1 MKENKMKLS
10 ESTINILKNFA
21 TINAGMQFKEGSV
34 VRTISKGQNVLGKA
48 TVTENFEKDF
58 VIYDLNRFLSL
69 CGSLTDPEIVINT
82 DANNLTVKSGTSKT
96 TYGLADES
104 MIVAPPAKE
113 LKIENAEVNF
123 RLTKEDMSQVLKLS
137 GILGLPN
144 IAVIGDGASI
154 SIATL
159 DVKNDESDNFSIK
172 VGETASNFKMI
183 FNTENLKM
191 IPGTYDVAIS
201 SKGISHFK
209 HATDSV
215 EYWIATEAGSKY
227 EG

>member
-1 MKENKMKLS
+1 MKLS
-10 ESTINILKNFA
+10 ESTINVLKNFA

-34 VRTISKGQNVLGKA
+34 VRTINKGQNVLGKA
-48 TVTENFEKDF
+48 TIKESFEKDF

-69 CGSLTDPEIVINT
+69 YSSLNDPEIVVNA
-82 DANNLTVKSGTSKT
+82 DSNNITIKSGTSKT

-144 IAVIGDGASI
+144 IAVIGNGSEISI
-154 SIATL
+154 SAL
-159 DVKNDESDNFSIK
+159 DVKNADTDVFSIK
-172 VGETASNFKMI
+172 VGETSSNFKMI
-183 FNTENLKM
+183 FNTENMKM
-191 IPGTYDVAIS
+191 VPGNYDVAIS

-209 HATDSV
+209 HATDAI

>member
-1 MKENKMKLS
+1 MKLS
-10 ESTINILKNFA
+10 ESTINVLKNFA

-48 TVTENFEKDF
+48 TVTETFEKDF

-69 CGSLTDPEIVINT
+69 CSSLTDPEIVINT

-113 LKIENAEVNF
+113 LKIENSEVNF
-123 RLTKEDMSQVLKLS
+123 RLTKEDMNQVLKLS

-144 IAVIGDGASI
+144 IAVTGNGFEIFI
-154 SIATL
+154 SAL
-159 DVKNDESDNFSIK
+159 DVKNVDSDDFSIK
-172 VGETASNFKMI
+172 VGQTSANFRMI
-183 FNTENLKM
+183 FITENLKM
-191 IPGTYDVAIS
+191 IPGTYDVSIS

-209 HATDSV
+209 HATDPI

>member
-1 MKENKMKLS
+1 MKLS

-48 TVTENFEKDF
+48 TVKENFEKDF

-69 CGSLTDPEIVINT
+69 HSSLSDPEIVINT

-172 VGETASNFKMI
+172 VGETSANFRMI
-183 FNTENLKM
+183 FVTENLKM
-191 IPGTYDVAIS
+191 VPGTYDVSIS

-209 HATDSV
+209 HATDAI

>member
-1 MKENKMKLS
+1 MKFS
-10 ESTINILKNFA
+10 ESTINVLKNFA
-21 TINAGMQFKEGSV
+21 SINAGMQFKEGSV

-48 TVTENFEKDF
+48 TVTETFEKDF

-69 CGSLTDPEIVINT
+69 CSSLTDPEIVINS

-104 MIVAPPAKE
+104 MIVAPPVKE
-113 LKIENAEVNF
+113 LKIENSEVNF
-123 RLTKEDMSQVLKLS
+123 KLTKDDMNQVLKMS

-144 IAVIGDGASI
+144 IAVTGNGFEISI
-154 SIATL
+154 SAL
-159 DVKNDESDNFSIK
+159 DTKNTDSDNFSIT
-172 VGETASNFKMI
+172 VGRTSANFRMI
-183 FNTENLKM
+183 FVTENLKM

-209 HATDSV
+209 HVTDQI

>member
-1 MKENKMKLS
+1 MKLS

-48 TVTENFEKDF
+48 TVTETFEKDF

-69 CGSLTDPEIVINT
+69 CGSLTDPEIVINS

-172 VGETASNFKMI
+172 VGETTSNFKMI

-209 HATDSV
+209 HATDPV

>member
-1 MKENKMKLS
+1 MKENKMKFS
-10 ESTINILKNFA
+10 ESTINVLKNFA
-21 TINAGMQFKEGSV
+21 SINAGMQFKEGSV

-48 TVTENFEKDF
+48 TVTETFEKDF

-69 CGSLTDPEIVINT
+69 CSSLTDPEIVLNS

-104 MIVAPPAKE
+104 MIVAPPVKE
-113 LKIENAEVNF
+113 LKIENSEVNF
-123 RLTKEDMSQVLKLS
+123 KLTKDDMNQVLKMS

-144 IAVIGDGASI
+144 IAVTGNGFEISI
-154 SIATL
+154 SAL
-159 DVKNDESDNFSIK
+159 DIKNTDSDNFSIT
-172 VGETASNFKMI
+172 VGRTSANFRMI
-183 FNTENLKM
+183 FVTENLKM

-209 HATDSV
+209 HVTDQI

>member
-10 ESTINILKNFA
+10 ESTINVLKNFA

-69 CGSLTDPEIVINT
+69 CGSLSDPEIVINT

>member
-1 MKENKMKLS
+1 MKLS
-10 ESTINILKNFA
+10 ESTINVLKNFA

-48 TVTENFEKDF
+48 TVTETFEKDF

-69 CGSLTDPEIVINT
+69 CSSLTDPEIVINT

-104 MIVAPPAKE
+104 MIVAPPVKE
-113 LKIENAEVNF
+113 LKIENSEVNF
-123 RLTKEDMSQVLKLS
+123 KLTKDDMNQVLKMS

-144 IAVIGDGASI
+144 IAVTGNGFEISI
-154 SIATL
+154 SAL
-159 DVKNDESDNFSIK
+159 DIKNTDSDNFSIT
-172 VGETASNFKMI
+172 VGRTSANFRMI
-183 FNTENLKM
+183 FVTENLKM

-209 HATDSV
+209 HVTDQI

>member
-1 MKENKMKLS
+1 MKFS
-10 ESTINILKNFA
+10 ESTINVLKNFA
-21 TINAGMQFKEGSV
+21 SINAGMQFKEGSV

-48 TVTENFEKDF
+48 TVTETFEKDF

-69 CGSLTDPEIVINT
+69 CSSLTDPEIVLNS

-104 MIVAPPAKE
+104 MIVAPPVKE
-113 LKIENAEVNF
+113 LKIENSEVNF
-123 RLTKEDMSQVLKLS
+123 KLTKDDMNQVLNMS

-144 IAVIGDGASI
+144 IAVTGNGFEISI
-154 SIATL
+154 SAL
-159 DVKNDESDNFSIK
+159 DIKNTDSDNFSIT
-172 VGETASNFKMI
+172 VGRTSANFRMI
-183 FNTENLKM
+183 FVTENLKM

-209 HATDSV
+209 HVTDQI

>member
-1 MKENKMKLS
+1 MKFS
-10 ESTINILKNFA
+10 ESTINVLKNFA
-21 TINAGMQFKEGSV
+21 SINAGMQFKEGSV

-48 TVTENFEKDF
+48 TVTETFEKDF

-69 CGSLTDPEIVINT
+69 CSSLTDPEIVLNS

-104 MIVAPPAKE
+104 MIVAPPVKE
-113 LKIENAEVNF
+113 LKIENSEVNF
-123 RLTKEDMSQVLKLS
+123 KLTKDDMNQVLKMS

-144 IAVIGDGASI
+144 IAVTGNGFEISI
-154 SIATL
+154 SAL
-159 DVKNDESDNFSIK
+159 DIKNTDSDNFSIN
-172 VGETASNFKMI
+172 VGQTSANFRMI
-183 FNTENLKM
+183 FVTENLKM

-209 HATDSV
+209 HVTDQI

>member
-1 MKENKMKLS
+1 MKENKMKFS
-10 ESTINILKNFA
+10 ESTINVLKNFA
-21 TINAGMQFKEGSV
+21 SINAGMQFKEGSV

-48 TVTENFEKDF
+48 TVTETFEKDF

-69 CGSLTDPEIVINT
+69 CSSLTDPEIVLNS

-104 MIVAPPAKE
+104 MIVAPPVKE
-113 LKIENAEVNF
+113 LKIENSEVNF
-123 RLTKEDMSQVLKLS
+123 KLTKDDMNQVLKMS

-144 IAVIGDGASI
+144 IAVTGNGFEISI
-154 SIATL
+154 SAL
-159 DVKNDESDNFSIK
+159 DIKNTDSDNFSIT
-172 VGETASNFKMI
+172 VGQTSANFRMI
-183 FNTENLKM
+183 FVTENLKM

-209 HATDSV
+209 HVTDQI

>member
-1 MKENKMKLS
+1 MKEMKMKLS
-10 ESTINILKNFA
+10 ESTINVLKNFA

-69 CGSLTDPEIVINT
+69 CSSLTDPEIVINT

>member
-1 MKENKMKLS
+1 MKLS
-10 ESTINILKNFA
+10 ESTINVLKNFA
-21 TINAGMQFKEGSV
+21 TINSGMQFREGSV
-34 VRTISKGQNVLGKA
+34 VRTINKGQNLLGKA
-48 TVTENFEKDF
+48 TIKESFEKDF

-69 CGSLTDPEIVINT
+69 YSSLNDPEIVVN
-82 DANNLTVKSGTSKT
+82 AESNNITIKSGTSKT

-113 LKIENAEVNF
+113 LKVENAEVNF

-144 IAVIGDGASI
+144 IAVIGDGTSI
-154 SIATL
+154 SISAL
-159 DVKNDESDNFSIK
+159 DVKNADSDDFSIK
-172 VGETASNFKMI
+172 VGETTANFKLI
-183 FNTENLKM
+183 FVTENLKM
-191 IPGTYDVAIS
+191 IAGTYDVAIS

-209 HATDSV
+209 HTTDQV

>member
-1 MKENKMKLS
+1 MKLS
-10 ESTINILKNFA
+10 ESTIDVLKNFA
-21 TINAGMQFKEGSV
+21 TINAGMQFREGSV
-34 VRTISKGQNVLGKA
+34 VRTINKGQNVLGKA
-48 TVTENFEKDF
+48 TVKESFEKDF

-69 CGSLTDPEIVINT
+69 YSSLNDPEIVINS
-82 DANNLTVKSGTSKT
+82 DVNNLTIKSGTSKT

-123 RLTKEDMSQVLKLS
+123 RLTKEDLNQVLKLS

-144 IAVIGDGASI
+144 IAVIGNGKEVSI
-154 SIATL
+154 SAL
-159 DVKNDESDNFSIK
+159 DVKNADSDDFSIK
-172 VGETASNFKMI
+172 VGETSANFKMI
-183 FNTENLKM
+183 FVTENLKM
-191 IPGTYDVAIS
+191 VPGAYDVSIS

-209 HATDSV
+209 HATDAI

-227 EG
+227 ES

>member
-1 MKENKMKLS
+1 MKLS

-69 CGSLTDPEIVINT
+69 CGSLSDPEIVINSDT
-82 DANNLTVKSGTSKT
+82 NNLTIKSGTSKT
-96 TYGLADES
+96 TYGLADGS

-123 RLTKEDMSQVLKLS
+123 RLTKEDMNQVLKMS

-144 IAVIGDGASI
+144 VAVIGDGASI

-159 DVKNDESDNFSIK
+159 DVKNADTDIFSIK
-172 VGETASNFKMI
+172 VGETTANFKLI

-191 IPGTYDVAIS
+191 VPGNYDVAIS

-209 HATDSV
+209 HATDPI

>member
-1 MKENKMKLS
+1 MKENKMKFS
-10 ESTINILKNFA
+10 ESTINVLKNFA
-21 TINAGMQFKEGSV
+21 SINAGMQFKEGSV

-48 TVTENFEKDF
+48 TVTETFEKDF

-69 CGSLTDPEIVINT
+69 CSSLTDPEIVINS

-104 MIVAPPAKE
+104 MIVAPPVKE
-113 LKIENAEVNF
+113 LKIENSEVNF
-123 RLTKEDMSQVLKLS
+123 KLTKDDMNQVLKMS

-144 IAVIGDGASI
+144 IAVTGNGFEISI
-154 SIATL
+154 SAL
-159 DVKNDESDNFSIK
+159 DTKNTDSDNFSIT
-172 VGETASNFKMI
+172 VGRTSANFRMI
-183 FNTENLKM
+183 FVTENLKM

-209 HATDSV
+209 HVTDQI

>member
-1 MKENKMKLS
+1 MKLS
-10 ESTINILKNFA
+10 ESTINVLKNFA

-34 VRTISKGQNVLGKA
+34 VRTINKGQNVLGKA
-48 TVTENFEKDF
+48 TIKESFEKDF

-69 CGSLTDPEIVINT
+69 YSSLNDPEIVVNA
-82 DANNLTVKSGTSKT
+82 DSNNITIKSGTSKT

-144 IAVIGDGASI
+144 IAVIGDGTSI
-154 SIATL
+154 SISAL
-159 DVKNDESDNFSIK
+159 DVKNADSDDFSIK
-172 VGETASNFKMI
+172 VGQTSANFRMI
-183 FNTENLKM
+183 FVTENFKM
-191 IPGTYDVAIS
+191 IPGTYDVSIS

-209 HATDSV
+209 HSTDSL
-215 EYWIATEAGSKY
+215 EYWIATETGSKY

>member
-1 MKENKMKLS
+1 MKEIKMKLS
-10 ESTINILKNFA
+10 ESTINVLKNFA

-34 VRTISKGQNVLGKA
+34 VRTINKGQNVLGKA
-48 TVTENFEKDF
+48 TIKESFEKDF

-69 CGSLTDPEIVINT
+69 YSSLNDPEIVVNA
-82 DANNLTVKSGTSKT
+82 DSNNITIKSGTSKT

-144 IAVIGDGASI
+144 IAVTGNGSEISI
-154 SIATL
+154 SAL
-159 DVKNDESDNFSIK
+159 DVKNADSDDFSIK
-172 VGETASNFKMI
+172 VGETSANFRMI
-183 FNTENLKM
+183 FVTENLKM
-191 IPGTYDVAIS
+191 VPGTYDVSIS

-209 HATDSV
+209 HATDAI

>member
-1 MKENKMKLS
+1 MKLS
-10 ESTINILKNFA
+10 ESTINVLKNFA

-69 CGSLTDPEIVINT
+69 CGSLSDPEIVINT

>member
-1 MKENKMKLS
+1 MKLS
-10 ESTINILKNFA
+10 ESTINVLKNFA

-34 VRTISKGQNVLGKA
+34 VRTISKQQNVLGKA
-48 TVTENFEKDF
+48 TIKETFEKDF

-69 CGSLTDPEIVINT
+69 CSSLTDPEIVINT

-96 TYGLADES
+96 IYGLADES

-113 LKIENAEVNF
+113 LKIENSEVNF
-123 RLTKEDMSQVLKLS
+123 RLTKDDMNQVLKLS

-144 IAVIGDGASI
+144 IAVVGDGESVSI
-154 SIATL
+154 SAL
-159 DVKNDESDNFSIK
+159 DVKNNESDNFSIR
-172 VGETASNFKMI
+172 VGETSSNFKMI

-191 IPGTYDVAIS
+191 VPGNYDVAIS

-209 HATDSV
+209 HVTDQI

>member
-1 MKENKMKLS
+1 MKLS
-10 ESTINILKNFA
+10 ESTINVLKNFA

-34 VRTISKGQNVLGKA
+34 VRTISKQQNVLGKA
-48 TVTENFEKDF
+48 TIKETIEKDF

-69 CGSLTDPEIVINT
+69 CSSLTDPEIVINT

-113 LKIENAEVNF
+113 IKIENSEVNF
-123 RLTKEDMSQVLKLS
+123 RLTKDDMNQVLKLS

-144 IAVIGDGASI
+144 IAVVGDGASI
-154 SIATL
+154 SISAL
-159 DVKNDESDNFSIK
+159 DIKNDESDNFSIK

-191 IPGTYDVAIS
+191 VPGTYDVSIS

-209 HATDSV
+209 HATDQI